1 MRNILI
7 MVTLGLAVVPATG
20 LAQSFTTAAEVAPI
34 LQATRAS
41 WIAVR
46 EYDGQDLL
54 YFTNVL
60 AWRCGLAE
68 IRYGLNGAAADTVLD
83 MEPCHDGEAAPNVLK
98 MDQGVLIY
106 LTLPLQSVQTV
117 RVVLVF
123 DDGSTQAGDFARAA
137 VLTP

>member
-1 MRNILI
+1 MAAS
-7 MVTLGLAVVPATG
+7 VLAMMPVAAQ
-20 LAQSFTTAAEVAPI
+20 AQSFTTAAEVKPI

-46 EYDGQDLL
+46 EYNGQDLL

-60 AWRCGLAE
+60 AWRCGLSE
-68 IRYGLNGAAADTVLD
+68 IRYGLNGAGTDTVLA
-83 MEPCHDGEAAPNVLK
+83 MEPCHDGEAAPNALN

-106 LTLPLQSVQTV
+106 VTLPLQSVQAV
-117 RVVLVF
+117 RVVVVF
-123 DDGSTQAGDFARAA
+123 DDGTEEAADYDRAA